1 MYNNPVV
8 NRLWNSPTF
17 NTWLSY
23 STRALSLF
31 VVLPLV
37 LKNFSNG
44 EVSLW
49 YLFATII
56 GLQGLA
62 DMGFKT
68 TFIRFISYAMGGAT
82 DIGKKQVEAS
92 GTRSPNWPLVASI
105 FSMMRY
111 IYKRLTVVFMLL
123 LVTIGSWAMNRPIS
137 LVEHQQEAWIAW
149 GIIIVISA
157 IKFYGTIYANYLEG
171 LNQIALVRRWEAL
184 TSIGSIISSILALIF
199 FKSLIALIIANQF
212 WILINFYRDYRLS
225 LIVEDESFTKLDLN
239 VPFSKTFFQS
249 VWQPAWR
256 SGLSG
261 LMSNGLASIT
271 SLIYAQIGSAAS
283 LASYLLALRLLAP
296 SREVSM
302 APFYSK
308 IPMFSRLRAMGDLKI
323 LIQKAQRGMML
334 SNLVFVTGCIVVGLL
349 GNSLLRLIGS
359 DVPFVNIDLW
369 MLLTLAYFIHRYGAM
384 HIQLYST
391 TNHIISHIADG
402 VSGIIFIAVT
412 LSLFGKYELYAIPV
426 GMLSGYLGF
435 YAWYA
440 AYHSIRSLKVNFF
453 RFEAKTITIP
463 AMLLLAFYI
472 MIMLN
477 PSFTQKTSLLT
488 NIFK

>member
-1 MYNNPVV
+1 MYKHPVV

-37 LKNFSNG
+37 LKNFSTG

-82 DIGKKQVEAS
+82 DIGKNQVAAS
-92 GTRSPNWPLVASI
+92 GEHQANWPLVARI
-105 FSMMRY
+105 FSMMRT
-111 IYKRLTVVFMLL
+111 IYKRLTLVFFILL
-123 LVTIGSWAMNRPIS
+123 LTAGSWAMMRPVS
-137 LVEHQQEAWIAW
+137 MVEHQQEAWIAW
-149 GIIIVISA
+149 AVIIVISSV
-157 IKFYGTIYANYLEG
+157 KFYGTIYANYLEG
-171 LNQIALVRRWEAL
+171 LNKIALVRRWEAL
-184 TSIGSIISSILALIF
+184 TSIGSIVSSILALLF
-199 FKSLIALIIANQF
+199 FKSLITLVIANQF

-225 LIVEDESFTKLDLN
+225 LSVEDGSFKKLDLTT
-239 VPFSKTFFQS
+239 PFNREFFQS
-249 VWQPAWR
+249 VWHPAWR

-271 SLIYAQIGSAAS
+271 SLIYAQMGSAAS
-283 LASYLLALRLLAP
+283 LASYLLALRLLAQI
-296 SREVSM
+296 REISM

-308 IPMFSRLRAMGDLKI
+308 IPLFSRLRAVGDLKT
-323 LIQKAQRGMML
+323 LIDKAQRGMML
-334 SNLVFVTGCIVVGLL
+334 SNMVFVVGAIVTGLL
-349 GNSLLRLIGS
+349 GSTLLHFIGS
-359 DVPFVNIDLW
+359 AVPFVRIDLW
-369 MLLTLAYFIHRYGAM
+369 ILLTIAYFIHRYGAM

-402 VSGIIFIAVT
+402 VSGLIFIIVT
-412 LSLFGKYELYAIPV
+412 LSLFGTYELYAIPI
-426 GMLSGYLGF
+426 GMLCGYLGF
-435 YAWYA
+435 YSWYA
-440 AYHSIRSLKVNFF
+440 AYYSLKSLGVSFFNF
-453 RFEAKTITIP
+453 EHKTILVP
-463 AMLLLAFYI
+463 LLLLIAFC
-472 MIMLN
+472 MLISIF
-477 PSFTQKTSLLT
+477 PEGASKIYSLNRSSL
-488 NIFK
+488 

>member
-1 MYNNPVV
+1 MYNHPLV

-23 STRALSLF
+23 STRTLSLF

-82 DIGKKQVEAS
+82 EIGKDHVATAGKHEA
-92 GTRSPNWPLVASI
+92 NWSLVARI
-105 FSMMRY
+105 FAMMRT
-111 IYKRLTVVFMLL
+111 IYKRLTLIFFLL
-123 LVTIGSWAMNRPIS
+123 LLTAGSWSMMRPIT
-137 LVEHQQEAWIAW
+137 LVENRQEAWIAW
-149 GIIIVISA
+149 GVIVVISSL
-157 IKFYGTIYANYLEG
+157 KFYGTIYANYLEG
-171 LNQIALVRRWEAL
+171 LNKIALVRRWEAL

-199 FKSLIALIIANQF
+199 FKSLLSLIIANQF

-225 LIVEDESFTKLDLN
+225 MHAEEGAFGKLDLN
-239 VPFSKTFFQS
+239 IPFEKSFFQS
-249 VWQPAWR
+249 IWHPAWR

-271 SLIYAQIGSAAS
+271 SIIYAQMGSAAS
-283 LASYLLALRLLAP
+283 LAAYLLALRLLAQI
-296 SREVSM
+296 REVSM

-308 IPMFSRLRAMGDLKI
+308 IPMFSRLRAQRDLLS
-323 LIQKAQRGMML
+323 LIANARRSMMM
-334 SNLVFVTGCIVVGLL
+334 SNIVFVVGCIVIGFFGPTLL
-349 GNSLLRLIGS
+349 HMIGS
-359 DVPFVNIDLW
+359 KVPFVSIDLW
-369 MLLTLAYFIHRYGAM
+369 ILLTVAYFIHRYGAM

-402 VSGIIFIAVT
+402 VSGTIFIIVT
-412 LSLFGKYELYAIPV
+412 LATFKQYELYAIPI
-426 GMLSGYLGF
+426 GMLTGYLGF
-435 YAWYA
+435 YAWFS
-440 AYHSIRSLKVNFF
+440 AYHSLKSLNVHFIE
-453 RFEAKTITIP
+453 FESKALGLP
-463 AMLLLAFYI
+463 LLLLIAFI
-472 MIMLN
+472 IIIWL
-477 PSFTQKTSLLT
+477 K
-488 NIFK
+488 

>member
-1 MYNNPVV
+1 MYKHPVV

-31 VVLPLV
+31 VVMPLV
-37 LKNFSNG
+37 LKNFSTG

-82 DIGKKQVEAS
+82 HIGKNQVAAS
-92 GTRSPNWPLVASI
+92 EEHQANWPLVARI

-111 IYKRLTVVFMLL
+111 IYKRLTLVFFILL
-123 LVTIGSWAMNRPIS
+123 LTAGSWAMMRPVS
-137 LVEHQQEAWIAW
+137 MVEHQQEAWIAW
-149 GIIIVISA
+149 AVIIVISSV
-157 IKFYGTIYANYLEG
+157 KFYGTIYANYLEG
-171 LNQIALVRRWEAL
+171 LNKIALVRRWEAL
-184 TSIGSIISSILALIF
+184 TSIGSIMTSILALIF
-199 FKSLIALIIANQF
+199 FKSLITLIIANQF

-225 LIVEDESFTKLDLN
+225 LSAENGRFRRLDLTI
-239 VPFSKTFFQS
+239 PFNREFFRS
-249 VWQPAWR
+249 VWHPAWR

-271 SLIYAQIGSAAS
+271 SLIYAQMGSAAS
-283 LASYLLALRLLAP
+283 LASYLLALRLLAQI
-296 SREVSM
+296 REISM

-308 IPMFSRLRAMGDLKI
+308 IPMFSKLRATGDLKT
-323 LIQKAQRGMML
+323 LIKRAQRGMML
-334 SNLVFVTGCIVVGLL
+334 SNLVFVIGCIIVGLL
-349 GNSLLRLIGS
+349 GNSLLNVIGS
-359 DVPFVNIDLW
+359 DVPFVDINLW

-402 VSGIIFIAVT
+402 VSGLIFIAVT
-412 LSLFGKYELYAIPV
+412 LSLFGKYELYAIPA
-426 GMLSGYLGF
+426 GMLAGYLGF
-435 YAWYA
+435 YAWYS
-440 AYHSIRSLKVNFF
+440 AYHSIRSLEVNFF
-453 RFEAKTITIP
+453 VFEAKTVVVPSALLIIFFI
-463 AMLLLAFYI
+463 AMILL
-472 MIMLN
+472 
-477 PSFTQKTSLLT
+477 P
-488 NIFK
+488 NIISSMST